1 MNSRSFF
8 WKQHILLTMTIVAA
22 ALLFACLRLGKN
34 VPIQRGLSGYYY
46 TNIDWKE
53 EPVFSV
59 IESELNLNTTR
70 VRRLTFPHR
79 MYSIYWIGWIHI
91 ERPGEYVF
99 TTRSDDGS
107 SLSINK
113 RQLID
118 NGGFHGT
125 RERSES
131 IELEAGFHQIEIRYF
146 QGKAKDE
153 CEIFWQPPGQ
163 DRDSIPSDLLFPEKP
178 STKRLFLERFITQA
192 ILALTIVTLLLFG
205 LTLIFHGKSLYQHVK
220 QLTKNTIRPLAH
232 LKEWTG
238 ICWRL
243 FVSSKTWRVWTMI
256 GLGGLLFLFLG
267 LYWIQADHGLNGR
280 YYNNLDWSEAPI
292 FSTLDTSLT
301 PQHLYQKAHRPQEP
315 NSLQWD
321 GWIWIPASQNYYF
334 TVTTEGLLVLTI
346 DDVIVTEKENNLR
359 IQSGTTQLY
368 LSEGFHRIVLQYRPG
383 TGTPHILDLQWGTQ
397 AASTKVIAGEFLFS
411 EQPDDRQPPIRAVL
425 TWLYR
430 QVKLFWIFLIAI
442 AGISILLHQH
452 SIFAWL
458 QQSSGYQKMIKLRI
472 FRDGYENI
480 PMNANVKEN
489 SSSPPP
495 PKLPHQRGGMAKS
508 SPLALRRGGK
518 IWVHILLIIVFS
530 LLLVFNNLGRGS
542 IITTDFDE
550 GMHTRVAQYMAKTGI
565 WWSLYSSEGI
575 PYYNKPPLK
584 IWLSALTF
592 RFLGDSE
599 FFIRMWDAIFGLL
612 LFIVLYFFGSYLFSN
627 TTLGFLAVL
636 ILMGCHD
643 FLLTHSIR
651 TGVMDSLMLF
661 FFVSALFCFR
671 LRERQSYFYYLA
683 GFCLGLG
690 ALTKS
695 VQALVPLGI
704 ILIYL
709 VLTKRYAELKSRPF
723 WGMVFLSLLLPALW
737 YIPQFFVSPR
747 FFDVAIM
754 QQIVHRVQGKIH
766 RPHLHGPFY
775 FFQVIYHGFFPWSL
789 IVLPAMGVG
798 FWQAL
803 RRKNDNMIFLLM
815 WILTVFIGFSFSK
828 MKVVWYMNP
837 LYPAL
842 SLLIAAMF
850 SSAIITP
857 RFRRDY
863 PLLPY
868 FAKGLLGI
876 LLVISLYANYQQV
889 RKPVEKLPVHIFT
902 DYLRER
908 QDEEYR
914 VIAYNLAIR
923 DLDNADL
930 YYLDRVADRV
940 SRTDDIVSIQQQASQ
955 QTPLFILLKQ
965 EDYDTQPFF
974 RKHLY
979 HYWLAPV
986 YANKLYPQKLIL
998 VYNDTP
1004 SNEWF
1009 IKNRHRE

>member
-1 MNSRSFF
+1 M
-8 WKQHILLTMTIVAA
+8 
-22 ALLFACLRLGKN
+22 G
-34 VPIQRGLSGYYY
+34 
-46 TNIDWKE
+46 
-53 EPVFSV
+53 
-59 IESELNLNTTR
+59 
-70 VRRLTFPHR
+70 
-79 MYSIYWIGWIHI
+79 
-91 ERPGEYVF
+91 
-99 TTRSDDGS
+99 
-107 SLSINK
+107 
-113 RQLID
+113 
-118 NGGFHGT
+118 
-125 RERSES
+125 
-131 IELEAGFHQIEIRYF
+131 
-146 QGKAKDE
+146 
-153 CEIFWQPPGQ
+153 
-163 DRDSIPSDLLFPEKP
+163 
-178 STKRLFLERFITQA
+178 
-192 ILALTIVTLLLFG
+192 
-205 LTLIFHGKSLYQHVK
+205 
-220 QLTKNTIRPLAH
+220 
-232 LKEWTG
+232 LKE
-238 ICWRL
+238 R
-243 FVSSKTWRVWTMI
+243 
-256 GLGGLLFLFLG
+256 
-267 LYWIQADHGLNGR
+267 
-280 YYNNLDWSEAPI
+280 E
-292 FSTLDTSLT
+292 
-301 PQHLYQKAHRPQEP
+301 E
-315 NSLQWD
+315 
-321 GWIWIPASQNYYF
+321 
-334 TVTTEGLLVLTI
+334 
-346 DDVIVTEKENNLR
+346 
-359 IQSGTTQLY
+359 
-368 LSEGFHRIVLQYRPG
+368 
-383 TGTPHILDLQWGTQ
+383 
-397 AASTKVIAGEFLFS
+397 
-411 EQPDDRQPPIRAVL
+411 
-425 TWLYR
+425 
-430 QVKLFWIFLIAI
+430 
-442 AGISILLHQH
+442 
-452 SIFAWL
+452 
-458 QQSSGYQKMIKLRI
+458 
-472 FRDGYENI
+472 
-480 PMNANVKEN
+480 
-489 SSSPPP
+489 
-495 PKLPHQRGGMAKS
+495 
-508 SPLALRRGGK
+508 

-530 LLLVFNNLGRGS
+530 LLLVFNNVGRGS

-565 WWSLYSSEGI
+565 WWSLYSSEGV

-599 FFIRMWDAIFGLL
+599 FFIRMWDTIFGLL

-661 FFVSALFCFR
+661 FFVSALLCFR
-671 LRERQSYFYYLA
+671 LRERQSYFYYLT

-709 VLTKRYAELKSRPF
+709 VLSKRYAELKSRPF

-789 IVLPAMGVG
+789 IVLPALGVA

-803 RRKNDNMIFLLM
+803 RRKNDNMIFLLT

-889 RKPVEKLPVHIFT
+889 RKPVEKLPIHIFT

-908 QDEEYR
+908 QNEEYQ

-930 YYLDRVADRV
+930 YYLDRVEDRV
-940 SRTDDIVSIQQQASQ
+940 SRTDDIASIQQQASQ
-955 QTPLFILLKQ
+955 QTAVIYFVETRGL
-965 EDYDTQPFF
+965 
-974 RKHLY
+974 
-979 HYWLAPV
+979 
-986 YANKLYPQKLIL
+986 
-998 VYNDTP
+998 
-1004 SNEWF
+1004 
-1009 IKNRHRE
+1009 